1 MFESLSDMLGQGLL
15 GIFILLLLL
24 TRLAMKHPKAS
35 GGFAKGI
42 LELMFRK

>member
-1 MFESLSDMLGQGLL
+1 MFESLSEMLGYGLL

-24 TRLAMKHPKAS
+24 TRLAMKNPKTS

-42 LELMFRK
+42 LELVFRK

>member
-1 MFESLSDMLGQGLL
+1 VFDALNDMLGRGLL
-15 GIFILLLLL
+15 GIFILLLLI

-42 LELMFRK
+42 LELVFRK

>member
-1 MFESLSDMLGQGLL
+1 MFDSLNDMLGRGLL
-15 GIFILLLLL
+15 GIFILLLLI
-24 TRLAMKHPKAS
+24 TRLAMKHPKTS